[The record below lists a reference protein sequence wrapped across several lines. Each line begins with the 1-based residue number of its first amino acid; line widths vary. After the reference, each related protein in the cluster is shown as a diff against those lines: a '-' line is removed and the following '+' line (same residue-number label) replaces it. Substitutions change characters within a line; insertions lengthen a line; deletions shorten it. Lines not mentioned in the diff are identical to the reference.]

1 MNDPYIQYVN
11 DNCDCALKIMEWF
24 KFKSR
29 RLNVA
34 WDNGPRYASTKK
46 MPNKGT
52 FRELLK

>member
-24 KFKSR
+24 KFKSP

-34 WDNGPRYASTKK
+34 WDNGLCVNQK